1 MAEGSR
7 LPVERDANPQV
18 VVQFEQKDL
27 SVGTARYRDAVPI
40 TKNLSMKPGGR
51 RAAATPMIHAN
62 VEVQLFNDQ
71 RKPVPMTRRLVRTWD
86 VQPHAGA
93 SVDNLRQW
101 HIAGLQHSEFSPF
114 SPFPAATGNKHPG
127 DSNFRL
133 DRPGR
138 RDAPGLQFIT
148 REPFGI
154 LQEFLAG
161 NTDAGGAYFQTYTL
175 FDGTKYRIINS
186 RSMTLSK
193 AEYRELLNLIDSGA
207 YAKSN
212 ARQLYF
218 MPDAATDD
226 IGDVPAALR
235 K

>member
-51 RAAATPMIHAN
+51 RAA
-62 VEVQLFNDQ
+62 
-71 RKPVPMTRRLVRTWD
+71 
-86 VQPHAGA
+86 QPHAGA